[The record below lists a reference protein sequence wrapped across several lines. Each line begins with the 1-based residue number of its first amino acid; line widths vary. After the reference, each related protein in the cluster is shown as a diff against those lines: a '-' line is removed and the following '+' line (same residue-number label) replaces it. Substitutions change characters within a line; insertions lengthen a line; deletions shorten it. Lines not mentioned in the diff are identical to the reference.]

1 MRFLKFGAFVGVL
14 SLALAPAFAGDGDGE
29 YKEPTP
35 EELLRRYDKNGNG
48 KLSSSE
54 KRAAVK
60 GERIRRFDLN
70 KDGKL
75 DSTEKRKMK
84 RELAKEAEFEKEV
97 SRYFKLYDVIKK
109 DGVIDGDEL
118 DRAEK
123 VSKKGRGRWGGGRG
137 GWGGIEWIEDADTND
152 DALVTRKELAAAL
165 KKRKARA
172 DAWRKGG
179 MGRGR
184 GGDKKDGDKKKEGDK
199 KKDGDKK
206 GGDDDTG
213 NSP

>member
-1 MRFLKFGAFVGVL
+1 MRFLKFGAFVGILAL
-14 SLALAPAFAGDGDGE
+14 SLAPAFAGDGDEE
-29 YKEPTP
+29 YKEPSP

-60 GERIRRFDLN
+60 GERLRRFDLD

-84 RELAKEAEFEKEV
+84 RALAKEAEFEKEV

-123 VSKKGRGRWGGGRG
+123 VSKKSRRRWGS
-137 GWGGIEWIEDADTND
+137 WGGIEWIEDADTND
-152 DALVTRKELAAAL
+152 DELVTRKELRVAL
-165 KKRKARA
+165 KKRKAKA
-172 DAWRKGG
+172 DAWRKGRD
-179 MGRGR
+179 RGR

-206 GGDDDTG
+206 GDDDTG